1 MNSIKITDVL
11 KKYTMV
17 IALVLV
23 VAFVYI
29 STDGKSLYAENI
41 K

>member
-23 VAFVYI
+23 VAFFNI
-29 STDGKSLYAENI
+29 STDGKI
-41 K
+41 